1 MTSTQAPQRKPPPA
15 GAPAWMGTF
24 ADLMSLLMCF
34 FVLLLSFSEMDVE
47 KFKQIAASMKM
58 AFGVQRDVVAEDIPM
73 GTSIIAQEFSAGK
86 PTPTVVDEVRQQTME
101 EEKQT
106 LEFTDALVN
115 ETDAVDQTDRDAEA
129 ASKAEADAE
138 KLREALREEIR
149 DGMIQ
154 VEAKGATIVIRIRE
168 KGSFPSGLAEF
179 SPTFVPVL
187 SKLEKTLAEIEGRIV
202 VAGHTDNIPIRTA
215 RFRSNWDLSAA
226 RAVTVVHRL
235 TEQNGLDEGRFLIE
249 GHADTEPL
257 VANDSAANRAL
268 NRRVELTIMQGEQAA
283 SEPVAVIEF
292 GDEQSDAKS
301 LKTMQAAIDAVN
313 SDADADADASISAGA
328 DNGTGA
334 AGETPDR

>member
-1 MTSTQAPQRKPPPA
+1 MSSAQAPQRKAPPA

-115 ETDAVDQTDRDAEA
+115 ETDAVDETDRDAEVEAEA

-179 SPTFVPVL
+179 SPTFLPVL

-283 SEPVAVIEF
+283 PEPVAVIEF
-292 GDEQSDAKS
+292 GDEQSDTES
-301 LKTMQAAIDAVN
+301 LKATEAAIDAVN
-313 SDADADADASISAGA
+313 LDVDGASGVTDDGA
-328 DNGTGA
+328 SEP
-334 AGETPDR
+334 ETSSQ